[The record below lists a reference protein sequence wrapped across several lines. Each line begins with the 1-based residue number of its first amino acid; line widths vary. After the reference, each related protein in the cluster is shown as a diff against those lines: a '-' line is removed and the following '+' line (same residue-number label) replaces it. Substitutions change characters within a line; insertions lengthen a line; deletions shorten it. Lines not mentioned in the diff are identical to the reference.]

1 MKIGVEQ
8 FFNLLMEEKKKKKFW
23 QTPNDIQG
31 SGQLFVVSYEQS

>member
-8 FFNLLMEEKKKKKFW
+8 FFNLLMEEKKKKFW

-31 SGQLFVVSYEQS
+31 FGLFVVSDEQS